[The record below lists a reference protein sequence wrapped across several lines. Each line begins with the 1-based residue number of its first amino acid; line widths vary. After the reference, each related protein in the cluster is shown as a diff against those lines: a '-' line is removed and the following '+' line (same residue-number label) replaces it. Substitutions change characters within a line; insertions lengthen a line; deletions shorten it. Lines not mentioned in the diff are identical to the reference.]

1 LGKENSLKLIRMKKY
16 CKVKTRV
23 ANLYKTSSF
32 KSELVTQAIQNEIL
46 EIQDEDKNWYKVRQ
60 WDNYESWIHS
70 FYVTEMNVTETF
82 NYFHPYSLNIE
93 NVKFI
98 NKRFK
103 SKKFFS
109 DNNLINTAKEFLGIP
124 YLWGGK
130 SYIGFDC
137 SGFVQTVFFDFGIDL
152 PRDSYQQIN
161 YEGLVEIKYSEVQAG
176 DLLFFLDN
184 KHVNH
189 VAISIGNEEIIHSSG
204 YVKIEK
210 LKENKELYQKLY
222 KVMSIR
228 SLNELVYE

>member
-1 LGKENSLKLIRMKKY
+1 MKKY

>member
-1 LGKENSLKLIRMKKY
+1 MNKY

-32 KSELVTQAIQNEIL
+32 KSELVTQAVQNEIL
-46 EIQDEDKNWYKVRQ
+46 EVQDQCKNWYKVRQ
-60 WDNYESWIHS
+60 WDNYESWVHS
-70 FYVTEMNVTETF
+70 FYILDIDNEN
-82 NYFHPYSLNIE
+82 NLNTK
-93 NVKFI
+93 NI
-98 NKRFK
+98 NRPK
-103 SKKFFS
+103 SKKKFS
-109 DNNLINTAKEFLGIP
+109 DSNLINVAKEFLGVP

-130 SYIGFDC
+130 SHFGFDC
-137 SGFVQTVFFDFGIDL
+137 SGFVQTIFFDFGIGL

-161 YEGLVEIKYSEVQAG
+161 YEGLVEIKYSQSQVG

-184 KHVNH
+184 KNVNH

>member
-1 LGKENSLKLIRMKKY
+1 MNKTCI
-16 CKVKTRV
+16 VKTSV
-23 ANLYKTSSF
+23 ANLYNASSF
-32 KSELVTQAIQNEIL
+32 KSELVTQALYHEKLLIL
-46 EIQDEDKNWYKVRQ
+46 DQDKNWYKVRQ

-70 FYVTEMNVTETF
+70 FYVIGIDAEDNLDT
-82 NYFHPYSLNIE
+82 S
-93 NVKFI
+93 FI
-98 NKRFK
+98 RESKSNKK
-103 SKKFFS
+103 FS
-109 DNNLINTAKEFLGIP
+109 DNTLIDTAKEFLDIP

-130 SYIGFDC
+130 SHFGFDC
-137 SGFVQTVFFDFGIDL
+137 SGFVQTVFFTFGIKL
-152 PRDSYQQIN
+152 PRDSYQQMD
-161 YEGLVEIKYSEVQAG
+161 YKGLVEIKYPKAQVG
-176 DLLFFLDN
+176 DLLFFFDN

>member
-1 LGKENSLKLIRMKKY
+1 MIKY

-32 KSELVTQAIQNEIL
+32 KSELVTQAVQNEIL
-46 EIQDEDKNWYKVRQ
+46 EVQDQDKNWYKVRQ

-70 FYVTEMNVTETF
+70 FYILHIDNEDN
-82 NYFHPYSLNIE
+82 LN
-93 NVKFI
+93 KKLI
-98 NKRFK
+98 NKLK
-103 SKKFFS
+103 SKKKFS
-109 DNNLINTAKEFLGIP
+109 PNTLIDTAKEFLGTP

-130 SYIGFDC
+130 SHFGFDC
-137 SGFVQTVFFDFGIDL
+137 SGFVQTIFFDFGIEL
-152 PRDSYQQIN
+152 PRDAYQQIN
-161 YEGLVEIKYSEVQAG
+161 YQGLVEINYSEVQVG

-184 KHVNH
+184 KNVNH

-204 YVKIEK
+204 CVKIEK